1 VAGALQ
7 DHNRA
12 IILGTRSFGK
22 GSVQTVLPLAPDK
35 AMKLTTSLYFTPN
48 GRSIQATGIVPDV
61 IAEEAFITKKSRDI
75 RQYVESDLEGHIPN
89 VNNASK
95 NGQRVQ
101 LEGRDDL
108 TSDELSKVLITAEE
122 VLVSDYPLQEALNL
136 LKGINSYMRG
146 I

>member
-1 VAGALQ
+1 MAGALQ

-22 GSVQTVLPLAPDK
+22 GSVQTILPLAPDK

-61 IAEEAFITKKSRDI
+61 IVEEAFLTKKSRDI
-75 RQYVESDLEGHIPN
+75 RQYVESDLEGHIPS
-89 VNNASK
+89 VNKLSK
-95 NGQRVQ
+95 NEQRTQ

-108 TSDELSKVLITAEE
+108 SSGELSEVLVTAEE

-136 LKGINSYMRG
+136 LKGINSYMQG
-146 I
+146 Q